1 METEDTESCSGIESE
16 HTDTLEPLL
25 CWSDDGQSQPGGG
38 GGEFID
44 EINATNAKKFALLLV
59 LALIGYHGLLHWTYG
74 RDSCKW
80 ILSDGRFKGDMGWQ
94 PYGCMMH
101 QYSQVDTKKCMKYL
115 SFWDHNNDFL
125 FIGDSRIHDLYV
137 TFVRHF
143 APNYKTDPG
152 VTEFNNTL
160 YMNENLNLN
169 VKFIWS
175 PYVGDLMYNTLNS
188 LKLAKRSNANNTLYM
203 NENLN
208 LNVKFIWSPY
218 VGDLMYNTLN
228 SLKASRDSCK
238 WILSDGRFKGDMGWQ
253 PYGCMMHQYS
263 QVDTKKCMKYLS
275 FWDHNND
282 FLFIGDSRIHD
293 LYVTFV
299 RHFAPN
305 YKTDPGVTEFNNTLY
320 MNENLNLNVK
330 FIWSPYVGDL
340 MYNTLNSL
348 KNIDR
353 PPSMI
358 LLGAGTW
365 SMQQYNATAL
375 DHITEYSANLSRLVE
390 AMDILSERK
399 SRVIWNL
406 QESVN
411 EKKLSPEYEMI
422 TNQLI
427 DAYNKAAIE
436 TLSSSDVIVWS
447 SSRLVASG
455 KLDEMRLGF
464 HVAPQ
469 CLDIHVQLLLNVYC
483 NDHMNF
489 NDATCCSTPE
499 QYSALQV
506 LVYTGFL
513 ICIILT
519 AILTLKQSVKF
530 LYEEPTPM
538 YIVISSL
545 GKLGLILTYFYLCDR
560 TNFFMKENKYYSQ
573 VSFWLPIGYV
583 FVLGV
588 FFTEDSRY
596 IKILNRDQTDEW
608 KGCMQ
613 LILVISHMTGARTQL
628 PILNHMRIFASSY
641 LFISGFGH
649 FYYMWHRPDSGLV
662 RYLQVLFRL
671 NGITILCCV
680 AMNRPY
686 QFYHF
691 VPLVTFWFSL
701 LYLILQVPPRGNGNA
716 RYLYVSIKLL
726 VLFGLVAVLYI
737 SEVFFEKVFV
747 TRPWK
752 ALFVTTDD
760 DIHDWWTRWKLD
772 RYSFLY
778 GCVFSLSLIL
788 IQKFN
793 LIDDNTYSNLFS
805 TKVTLVALFVAIG
818 AICLNSTFAMLCSE
832 AECTELHSYTVI
844 IPILS
849 YIVVRN
855 ISGRLRTRYSSLF
868 AGLGRISLE
877 LYITQIHIFTSADTH
892 GILTLLPEYPVLN
905 SLVTCFI
912 FICVA
917 HEVSDCV
924 CRPVLKKIVS

>member
-1 METEDTESCSGIESE
+1 METEDTESCSGPDSE
-16 HTDTLEPLL
+16 PTDTMQPLL
-25 CWSDDGQSQPGGG
+25 CWTDDVHSQTSG

-44 EINATNAKKFALLLV
+44 EINATNAKKLALLLV
-59 LALIGYHGLLHWTYG
+59 ITLIGYHGIIHWAYG

-80 ILSDGRFKGDMGWQ
+80 ILSDGRFKGDMAWQ

-125 FIGDSRIHDLYV
+125 YIGDARVYDLFA
-137 TFVRHF
+137 TFVQHF
-143 APNYKTDPG
+143 NPNYKRIDVDTASAADFTD
-152 VTEFNNTL
+152 TL
-160 YMNENLNLN
+160 YTNENLNLKAQF
-169 VKFIWS
+169 VWS
-175 PYVGDLMYNTLNS
+175 PYIGELMYT
-188 LKLAKRSNANNTLYM
+188 TLYPLRTI
-203 NENLN
+203 E
-208 LNVKFIWSPY
+208 
-218 VGDLMYNTLN
+218 
-228 SLKASRDSCK
+228 
-238 WILSDGRFKGDMGWQ
+238 
-253 PYGCMMHQYS
+253 
-263 QVDTKKCMKYLS
+263 
-275 FWDHNND
+275 
-282 FLFIGDSRIHD
+282 
-293 LYVTFV
+293 
-299 RHFAPN
+299 
-305 YKTDPGVTEFNNTLY
+305 
-320 MNENLNLNVK
+320 
-330 FIWSPYVGDL
+330 
-340 MYNTLNSL
+340 
-348 KNIDR
+348 R

-358 LLGAGTW
+358 VMGCGTY
-365 SMQQYNATAL
+365 SMQQYNTTAL
-375 DHITEYSANLSRLVE
+375 DHVSEYATNLSRLVQS
-390 AMDILSERK
+390 MDILSERK
-399 SRVIWNL
+399 TRVIWNL

-411 EKKLSPEYEMI
+411 EKTLSSEYEMI
-422 TNQLI
+422 TNQVI

-436 TLSSSDVIVWS
+436 TLSHSDVTIWS
-447 SSRLVASG
+447 SSRLIASG
-455 KLDEMRLGF
+455 RLSDMRHGLF
-464 HVAPQ
+464 VHPK
-469 CLDIHVQLLLNVYC
+469 CLDIDVQLLLNVYC

-489 NDATCCSTPE
+489 NDATCCATPE
-499 QYSALQV
+499 QHSSSQV
-506 LVYTGFL
+506 VVYTAFL

-519 AILTLKQSVKF
+519 CILTLKQSVKF
-530 LYEEPTPM
+530 LYEEPTHA

-628 PILNHMRIFASSY
+628 SILNHMRIFASSY
-641 LFISGFGH
+641 LFLSGFGH
-649 FYYMWHRPDSGLV
+649 FYYMWHRPDSGLA

-671 NGITILCCV
+671 NALTVLCCV

-686 QFYHF
+686 QFYYF

-701 LYLILQVPPRGNGNA
+701 LYLVLQAPPRGNGTA
-716 RYLYVSIKLL
+716 RYLYMGLKLL
-726 VLFGLVAVLYI
+726 ALSGLTAVLYI
-737 SEVFFEKVFV
+737 SEVFFEKIFV

-760 DIHDWWTRWKLD
+760 DIHDWWMRWKLD

-778 GCVFSLSLIL
+778 GCVFSLCLIL
-788 IQKFN
+788 VQKFN

-805 TKVTLVALFVAIG
+805 TKLTLVSLFIALIAL
-818 AICLNSTFAMLCSE
+818 CLNSTFAMLCSE

-844 IPILS
+844 VPILS
-849 YIVVRN
+849 YIVIRN

-868 AGLGRISLE
+868 TGLGRISLE
-877 LYITQIHIFTSADTH
+877 LYITQSHIFTAADTH

-905 SLVTCFI
+905 SLLTCFI

-917 HEVSDCV
+917 HELHEIMLTLMPYCV
-924 CRPVLKKIVS
+924 PQDSKTALRNFLIFLFIFIPLGVCDGMF

>member
-160 YMNENLNLN
+160 Y
-169 VKFIWS
+169 V
-175 PYVGDLMYNTLNS
+175 
-188 LKLAKRSNANNTLYM
+188 
-203 NENLN
+203 
-208 LNVKFIWSPY
+208 
-218 VGDLMYNTLN
+218 
-228 SLKASRDSCK
+228 
-238 WILSDGRFKGDMGWQ
+238 
-253 PYGCMMHQYS
+253 
-263 QVDTKKCMKYLS
+263 
-275 FWDHNND
+275 
-282 FLFIGDSRIHD
+282 
-293 LYVTFV
+293 
-299 RHFAPN
+299 
-305 YKTDPGVTEFNNTLY
+305 
-320 MNENLNLNVK
+320 NENLNLNVK

-530 LYEEPTPM
+530 LYEEPTP
-538 YIVISSL
+538 I
-545 GKLGLILTYFYLCDR
+545 

-691 VPLVTFWFSL
+691 VPLVTFC
-701 LYLILQVPPRGNGNA
+701 
-716 RYLYVSIKLL
+716 IKLL

-832 AECTELHSYTVI
+832 AECTELHSYT
-844 IPILS
+844 ILS

-917 HEVSDCV
+917 HELHEIMLTLMPFCVPQDSKAALRNFLIFLFIFIPIGISDGMF
-924 CRPVLKKIVS
+924 

>member
-188 LKLAKRSNANNTLYM
+188 LK
-203 NENLN
+203 
-208 LNVKFIWSPY
+208 
-218 VGDLMYNTLN
+218 
-228 SLKASRDSCK
+228 
-238 WILSDGRFKGDMGWQ
+238 
-253 PYGCMMHQYS
+253 
-263 QVDTKKCMKYLS
+263 
-275 FWDHNND
+275 
-282 FLFIGDSRIHD
+282 
-293 LYVTFV
+293 
-299 RHFAPN
+299 
-305 YKTDPGVTEFNNTLY
+305 
-320 MNENLNLNVK
+320 
-330 FIWSPYVGDL
+330 
-340 MYNTLNSL
+340 
-348 KNIDR
+348 NIDR

-375 DHITEYSANLSRLVE
+375 DHITE
-390 AMDILSERK
+390 K

-506 LVYTGFL
+506 LV
-513 ICIILT
+513 
-519 AILTLKQSVKF
+519 
-530 LYEEPTPM
+530 
-538 YIVISSL
+538 
-545 GKLGLILTYFYLCDR
+545 

-691 VPLVTFWFSL
+691 VPLV
-701 LYLILQVPPRGNGNA
+701 
-716 RYLYVSIKLL
+716 
-726 VLFGLVAVLYI
+726 
-737 SEVFFEKVFV
+737 FFEKVFV

-832 AECTELHSYTVI
+832 AECTELHSYT
-844 IPILS
+844 ILS

-917 HEVSDCV
+917 HELHEIMLTLMPFCVPQDSKAALRNFLIFLFIFIPIGISDGMF
-924 CRPVLKKIVS
+924 